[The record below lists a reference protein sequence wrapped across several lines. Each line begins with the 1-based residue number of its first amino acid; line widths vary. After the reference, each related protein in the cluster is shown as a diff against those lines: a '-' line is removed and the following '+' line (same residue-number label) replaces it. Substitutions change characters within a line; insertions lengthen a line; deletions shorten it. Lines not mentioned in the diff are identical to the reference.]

1 MNEYS
6 SPSWHAFRNE
16 VFRRHDYAC
25 TSCGKRGSDDA
36 GLHVHHK
43 SHLVGHKPWEYPLDL
58 CITLCD
64 DCEVAAHGASTP
76 MFGWDVVGCDD
87 LGEAEGNCD
96 HCGTAIRYVFMVQHP
111 KWRTLE
117 VGEECCDNLTCT
129 KVASD
134 HMDSLRRQQ
143 ERLRRFVLSSR
154 WKVDSAGVHRIK
166 HKQNLLE
173 VVLHQGTYRLRVD
186 WEVGKKAFASIP
198 EARAAAFDLVESGAI
213 DAWRERRSKR
223 QRRDPFDIAPGGARR
238 S

>member
-1 MNEYS
+1 MASAHVRS
-6 SPSWHAFRNE
+6 SVRS
-16 VFRRHDYAC
+16 
-25 TSCGKRGSDDA
+25 
-36 GLHVHHK
+36 
-43 SHLVGHKPWEYPLDL
+43 
-58 CITLCD
+58 
-64 DCEVAAHGASTP
+64 
-76 MFGWDVVGCDD
+76 
-87 LGEAEGNCD
+87 CD

-173 VVLHQGTYRLRVD
+173 VVLHQGTYRLRVPGMGIP
-186 WEVGKKAFASIP
+186 VFAPAKKPRKALRFA
-198 EARAAAFDLVESGAI
+198 LL
-213 DAWRERRSKR
+213 
-223 QRRDPFDIAPGGARR
+223 
-238 S
+238 